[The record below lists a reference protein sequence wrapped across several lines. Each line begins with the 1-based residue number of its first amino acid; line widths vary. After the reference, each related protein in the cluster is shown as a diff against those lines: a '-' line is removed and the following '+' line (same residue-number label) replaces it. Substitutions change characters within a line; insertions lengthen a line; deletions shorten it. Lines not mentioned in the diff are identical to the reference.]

1 MKEKHANQFIAI
13 IGLLSGLTLYSC
25 SDYNQVVKS
34 DDYNRKFELANE
46 LYDKGSAVK
55 VKKNGKQLSNT
66 NVMLRSLTLYEQV
79 YQRSPKS
86 GEGELS
92 YFRIGKAYYLSGDYT
107 TAGYYLGMFPQR
119 FPFSQKAEEALFLSA
134 MCGVNN
140 SPHYTLDQTETEM
153 AINTFQEFIDRYP
166 NSSLV
171 DSSNRVVDRLRFK
184 LELKEFESVKL
195 YAKTER
201 YAAAVTTAITF
212 LEDFPMSDYTEE
224 VSYIL
229 VKNSYFLAK
238 NSISSKKKERIDET
252 NERYR
257 TFVAAFPDSKYEK
270 ILTSYIKSLENE
282 RLSVNSFEN

>member
-1 MKEKHANQFIAI
+1 MKAKRINQYISI
-13 IGLLSGLTLYSC
+13 LGMLSGLMLYSC

-46 LYDKGSAVK
+46 LYDKGAVVK
-55 VKKNGKQLSNT
+55 VKKNGKQVSKS

-86 GEGELS
+86 SEGEVS

-119 FPFSQKAEEALFLSA
+119 FPYSAKAEESLFLSA
-134 MCGVNN
+134 MCGVKS

-153 AINTFQEFIDRYP
+153 AISIFQDFVDRYP

-171 DSSNRVVDRLRFK
+171 DSSNRVIDRLRFK
-184 LELKEFESVKL
+184 LELKEYESVKL

-212 LEDFPMSDYTEE
+212 MEDFPMSQFTEE

-252 NERYR
+252 IERYR

-270 ILTSYIKSLENE
+270 ILTSYIESLESE
-282 RLSVNSFEN
+282 RKNANSFEN